1 MAEELETKVENTE
14 ETHDSNNE
22 GRQWYVVNTYAG
34 HENRVKENLERRMR
48 TMNLEDNL
56 FDIVVAEETQ
66 IEVKNDKTKEVVRN
80 IFPGYLFVQMIMTD
94 EAWYV
99 VRNTSG
105 VTGFI
110 GSSGG
115 GAKPFPVAQSEM
127 DDILRRI
134 GRLDHKVDVNF
145 KVGDHV
151 KILSGPFA
159 GVEGI
164 VESMNDQTQVA
175 TVSIFLFG
183 RETPTD
189 INYFDLTSDLD

>member
-1 MAEELETKVENTE
+1 
-14 ETHDSNNE
+14 
-22 GRQWYVVNTYAG
+22 
-34 HENRVKENLERRMR
+34 
-48 TMNLEDNL
+48 
-56 FDIVVAEETQ
+56 
-66 IEVKNDKTKEVVRN
+66 
-80 IFPGYLFVQMIMTD
+80 MTD